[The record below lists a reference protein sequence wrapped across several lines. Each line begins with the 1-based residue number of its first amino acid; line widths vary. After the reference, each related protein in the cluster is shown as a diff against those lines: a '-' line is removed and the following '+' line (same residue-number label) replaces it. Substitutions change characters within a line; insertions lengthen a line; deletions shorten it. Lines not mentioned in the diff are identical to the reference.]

1 MVAKSA
7 VKIATCLLIHI
18 SYGHDALVC
27 AHERCKHE
35 IHLQAYCFL
44 EMQVKLRKQTNHI
57 VAYLNCQFFYD
68 TIAQK

>member
-7 VKIATCLLIHI
+7 VKIATCLLIHL
-18 SYGHDALVC
+18 SYGYDALVC
-27 AHERCKHE
+27 ALERRKHE

-57 VAYLNCQFFYD
+57 EP
-68 TIAQK
+68 I